1 MEIDL
6 KIERVRNSIINSVNT
21 SELPAG
27 VMLYILED
35 ISRQIGEVYKKS
47 VEDSLREENDKKLE
61 NDKEKIE
68 GENE

>member
-47 VEDSLREENDKKLE
+47 VEDSLREENNKKLE

-68 GENE
+68 GEDE

>member
-68 GENE
+68 GEDE

>member
-47 VEDSLREENDKKLE
+47 VEDSLREENAKKLE

-68 GENE
+68 GEDE

>member
-47 VEDSLREENDKKLE
+47 VEDSLREENNKKLE
-61 NDKEKIE
+61 NDKEKIK
-68 GENE
+68 GEDE

>member
-61 NDKEKIE
+61 NDKEKTE
-68 GENE
+68 GEDE

>member
-47 VEDSLREENDKKLE
+47 VEDSLREENAKKLE
-61 NDKEKIE
+61 NDKEKTE
-68 GENE
+68 GEDE

>member
-6 KIERVRNSIINSVNT
+6 KIERDRNSIINSVNT

-68 GENE
+68 GEDE

>member
-68 GENE
+68 GED